1 MMESALRQRL
11 KDDAGVAAI
20 VGTRIDWI
28 ERPQR
33 SAFPAVVLQIVSA
46 PRPQHMAGVQ
56 SFRQSRVQFD
66 CFATTAKEA
75 AELCEAVIAAILPAA
90 TVSATQFLRGFIND
104 VRDLGED
111 TDGGFVHRR
120 SIDAYIWHE

>member
-1 MMESALRQRL
+1 METALRARL
-11 KDDAGVAAI
+11 LNDPAVAAI
-20 VGTRIDWI
+20 IGNRVSWI

-33 SAFPAVVLQIVSA
+33 SAYPAVVLQIVSS
-46 PRPQHMAGVQ
+46 PRPQHMGGVQ
-56 SFRQSRVQFD
+56 SFRQSRIQFD
-66 CFATTAKEA
+66 CFATTARQA
-75 AELCEAVIAAILPAA
+75 AELCEAVIAAIVPAGESGE
-90 TVSATQFLRGFIND
+90 TKFLRGFIND